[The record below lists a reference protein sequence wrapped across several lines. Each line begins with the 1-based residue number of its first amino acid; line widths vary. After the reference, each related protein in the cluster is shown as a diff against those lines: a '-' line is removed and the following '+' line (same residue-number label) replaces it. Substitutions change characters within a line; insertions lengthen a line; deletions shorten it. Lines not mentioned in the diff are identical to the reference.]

1 MLANCE
7 GWMMRMKGSF
17 QAKSASSRTAA
28 TVKDIGHR
36 PVAVILPPIQI
47 ATISAIARETLA
59 TGTPH
64 SPLNADVRRPPR
76 RMAMKKF
83 IIAAVAASV
92 LAAPTLAAPYQGND
106 GRGRYEQN
114 HRAPVVTHR
123 TVVTHK
129 TVIRH
134 DVRKPDYRK
143 WSKGQRF
150 DHRYASNYRVISSPR
165 AYRLQPAPRGYHW
178 VQSGNDAVLVG
189 ITSGIVASVLAN
201 MIR

>member
-1 MLANCE
+1 
-7 GWMMRMKGSF
+7 
-17 QAKSASSRTAA
+17 
-28 TVKDIGHR
+28 
-36 PVAVILPPIQI
+36 
-47 ATISAIARETLA
+47 
-59 TGTPH
+59 
-64 SPLNADVRRPPR
+64 
-76 RMAMKKF
+76 MKKF

-92 LAAPTLAAPYQGND
+92 LAAPTLATPYQGND
-106 GRGRYEQN
+106 GHGRYEQN
-114 HRAPVVTHR
+114 HRA

-129 TVIRH
+129 TVIRK

-143 WSKGQRF
+143 WSRGQRF
-150 DHRYASNYRVISSPR
+150 DRRYASNYRVISSPR